1 MVMDP
6 KARADRWSAFYNED
20 GGLRD
25 MLLGLRRTYFER
37 AAELGARDTEG
48 LWKLSIASKLVDE
61 LDRQIGAVI
70 GAGDIAAQQDEHLA
84 RIRKVGKLF

>member
-6 KARADRWSAFYNED
+6 KARSDRWRAFYQEE
-20 GGLRD
+20 GGLHD
-25 MLLGLRRTYFER
+25 MLTDLRRAYFER
-37 AAELGARDTEG
+37 AADLGAKDTDG

-61 LDRQIGAVI
+61 LDRHVGAVI
-70 GAGDIAAQQDEHLA
+70 GAGDLAAHEDEHLA

>member
-1 MVMDP
+1 MMDP

-20 GGLRD
+20 GGLRH
-25 MLLGLRRTYFER
+25 MLLELRRAYFER
-37 AAELGARDTEG
+37 ASHLNAKDTDG

-61 LDRQIGAVI
+61 LDRQVGAII
-70 GAGDIAAQQDEHLA
+70 GAGDIAAQQEEHLA

>member
-1 MVMDP
+1 MIDP
-6 KARADRWSAFYNED
+6 KARSDRWRSFYEED

-25 MLLGLRRTYFER
+25 MLLDLRRAYFER
-37 AAELGARDTEG
+37 AAALGARDTDG

-61 LDRQIGAVI
+61 LDRHVGAVI

-84 RIRKVGKLF
+84 RIRKVGKYF

>member
-1 MVMDP
+1 MDP

-25 MLLGLRRTYFER
+25 MLRGLRMAYFER
-37 AAELGARDTEG
+37 AAGLSARDTEG

-70 GAGDIAAQQDEHLA
+70 GSGDIAAQQEEHLA